1 MDKKYMQV
9 CIDLAIKGFPM
20 AMPNPMVGCVI
31 VHKDK
36 IIGQG
41 YHKEYGSYHAEVN
54 AINSVENAE
63 LLKES
68 TLYVSLEPCAHY
80 GKTPPCANLIIEKGI
95 PRVVIGSLDT
105 FSEVNGKGIQRLKD
119 AGIEVITSILEK
131 ECRAINKRFFTFH
144 EKKRPYIILKWAQTS
159 DGFIAPLDQKEP
171 LWISS
176 SESKILVHQWRSKEQ
191 AILVGRKTAELDN
204 PRLTTREVKG
214 KNPIRIVLNRKLSL
228 KMDLALFNNEA
239 PTLIANDT
247 ISSENHIKVDF
258 NNLASSL
265 MNQLH
270 NRDIQSVIIE
280 GGSQTLNTFIESN
293 IWDEAR
299 VFTSSKLL
307 EEGVQSPTIQSVISG
322 SETIGKDT
330 LTYFINT

>member
-1 MDKKYMQV
+1 
-9 CIDLAIKGFPM
+9 
-20 AMPNPMVGCVI
+20 
-31 VHKDK
+31 
-36 IIGQG
+36 
-41 YHKEYGSYHAEVN
+41 
-54 AINSVENAE
+54 
-63 LLKES
+63 
-68 TLYVSLEPCAHY
+68 
-80 GKTPPCANLIIEKGI
+80 
-95 PRVVIGSLDT
+95 
-105 FSEVNGKGIQRLKD
+105 
-119 AGIEVITSILEK
+119 
-131 ECRAINKRFFTFH
+131 
-144 EKKRPYIILKWAQTS
+144 
-159 DGFIAPLDQKEP
+159 
-171 LWISS
+171 
-176 SESKILVHQWRSKEQ
+176 
-191 AILVGRKTAELDN
+191 
-204 PRLTTREVKG
+204 
-214 KNPIRIVLNRKLSL
+214 
-228 KMDLALFNNEA
+228 MDLALFNNEA